1 MIVPCRILGRHLI
14 AVSLAAGIAG
24 GTSSLASM
32 PLAVNSDS
40 VGSFGDITRFST
52 DVRFNSGSIQP
63 RVLVDMNKVVRRA
76 KRLGAGDVFAL
87 DVRRSR
93 LSFDKISTRYRN
105 QLESAWG
112 DNARAKYESKVSQK
126 MAMVVQ
132 QIRDRV
138 PGIKVGVVG
147 FPEVPSGSGFNQ
159 NYSEL
164 LSSVDVF
171 LPRLNAENST
181 SAGME
186 TLMALAGDRPIM
198 PASYQGSGATE
209 SATTGSGDP
218 GSESSAISAAEI
230 EALLDALTSQEAIN
244 MMQTAWGTADSTWDF
259 NGDGIVGGHD
269 LAILLAYIG
278 NLGQDADDSDA
289 NGDSSGSDNDT
300 DDDPEI
306 DPGAGND
313 SDQDDS
319 GSDSDDGGTNDG
331 SDAGS
336 DDAGSDDDGGST
348 DDGFGNDSNETDD
361 DENDDAGEEQGEV
374 DDSGIAVLIPGPGF
388 NGNYGNPMRV
398 GSPSSPG
405 YGAKSIARWT
415 EFPFITRSKDFY
427 ITLSAFHM
435 TDIDRVEFILNGGDP
450 VVTREVQPHPETG
463 YPEYMA
469 KIDVSELATGMHEI
483 RAIVY
488 PNHGI
493 PRVLQG
499 SHEASNIHMMNNG
512 NQSFWFNYEPSPRT
526 VRVGPNSQFS
536 TIDQAISAM
545 GSLILS
551 GRIELEAGEYTWFKT
566 NHSSLNNTDANKVLT
581 ICAAPGVAREEIIL
595 RGHTSVNSG
604 AKFLSIHLKGISII
618 AEEGYN
624 PGNSNGVVLM
634 GTSSYKN
641 RLFIEDIFLTSHSD
655 GSIPGWASSDMP
667 EVTKVLS
674 NWTGG
679 MWVKN
684 MDFENFPGGISTVYL
699 AKHTTFNR
707 SSMDCWGQSP
717 GAVIDCVIDKTD
729 HFNAD
734 HLMHPDIIH
743 FHVAGDFIENRIFAD
758 ISATNYYAQIGHL
771 EWASKLSNFAFARWE
786 IDGRYPSQSLN
797 FNPDFDHLVMTD
809 CTFRSCSV
817 DFLNN
822 NKRVLL
828 RNLHTYKYRGDQVS
842 EAFHQPTTIIDNV
855 HFTVSH
861 SGSPSWA
868 TNGPVNWASPSA
880 PAGASSDGSGGY
892 IPSLVQT
899 ESELTSWSLGNRNA
913 DEHVDHYYY
922 DPALLDLRWWR

>member
-105 QLESAWG
+105 QLVSAWG

-126 MAMVVQ
+126 MAMIVQ

-181 SAGME
+181 SSGME

-289 NGDSSGSDNDT
+289 NGDSSGNDNDT

-313 SDQDDS
+313 SGAD
-319 GSDSDDGGTNDG
+319 SDSDDGGTNDR
-331 SDAGS
+331 SDSGS

-348 DDGFGNDSNETDD
+348 DDGLGNDSNETGDD
-361 DENDDAGEEQGEV
+361 GNDDAGEEQGEV

-388 NGNYGNPMRV
+388 TGSYGNPMRV

-415 EFPFITRSKDFY
+415 EFPFITRDKDFY
-427 ITLSAFHM
+427 VTISAFHM
-435 TDIDRVEFILNGGDP
+435 TDIDRVEFILDGGDP

-463 YPEYMA
+463 YAEYIA
-469 KIDVSELATGMHEI
+469 KVDVSDLASGDHEI
-483 RAIVY
+483 RAIIY

-493 PRVLQG
+493 PRILQG
-499 SHEASNIHMMNNG
+499 VHDTSNIHMLNNG

-526 VRVGPNSQFS
+526 VRVGSNSQFS
-536 TIDQAISAM
+536 SIDDAIDTM
-545 GSLILS
+545 GSLIID
-551 GRIELEAGEYTWFKT
+551 GRIELEAGEYTWFNR
-566 NHSSLNNTDANKVLT
+566 NHSGLNNTENDRVLT
-581 ICAAPGVAREEIIL
+581 ICAAPGVSRDEIIL
-595 RGHTSVNSG
+595 RGHSSQNSG
-604 AKFLSIHLKGISII
+604 ARHLSVHLKGMTIL
-618 AEEGYN
+618 AEKGQGG
-624 PGNSNGVVLM
+624 GNSNGVILK
-634 GTSSYKN
+634 GTSGHSN
-641 RLFIEDIFLTSHSD
+641 RLFLEDIFLTSGFDNSA
-655 GSIPGWASSDMP
+655 GWASAELP
-667 EVTKVLS
+667 EVTKVLT
-674 NWTGG
+674 NWTAGL
-679 MWVKN
+679 WVKD
-684 MDFENFPGGISTVYL
+684 MDFENYPQGINTVYL
-699 AKHTTFNR
+699 AKHTTINR
-707 SSMDCWGQSP
+707 ASKDTWGQSP
-717 GAVIDCVIDKTD
+717 GAIINCSVDKQD
-729 HFNAD
+729 HYNAD
-734 HLMHPDIIH
+734 HELHADIIQ
-743 FHVAGDFIENRIFAD
+743 FFVTGDYVENRIFAD
-758 ISATNYYAQIGHL
+758 ITATNDYSQIGHL
-771 EWASKLSNFAFARWE
+771 AWSSKLSNFAFARWTV
-786 IDGRYPSQSLN
+786 DARYPSQSLN
-797 FNPDFDHLVMTD
+797 FHPNFDHLVMTD

-822 NKRVLL
+822 NKHVLL
-828 RNLHTYKYRGDQVS
+828 RNLLTYKYRGDQVS
-842 EAFHQPTTIIDNV
+842 DAFDQATTIIDNV
-855 HFTVSH
+855 HFTVQH
-861 SGSPSWA
+861 AGSPSWA
-868 TNGPVNWASPSA
+868 THGEVNWAAPSA
-880 PAGASSDGSGGY
+880 PTGSSSDGSGQY
-892 IPSLVQT
+892 IPSFVQT
-899 ESELTSWSLGNRNA
+899 ESQLTNWSLGNPNA
-913 DEHVDHYYY
+913 EDSTDHYYY